1 MSTHFIP
8 SGIGCRSQAHGSR
21 VGRHGGCGGD
31 RRRDWCGQRP
41 RTEAVVEA
49 SASGRT
55 LSLHQ
60 RQLTRRVEHPSA
72 LAINTRRAIAIL
84 PRAADVGPGTTI
96 ARMRRLRCTRGGVQ
110 LVRRRTA
117 ATSGNGRA
125 GSAVRAGATSLKETQ
140 KYKS

>member
-1 MSTHFIP
+1 MSTHFVP
-8 SGIGCRSQAHGSR
+8 SSIGCRSQAHGSR

-31 RRRDWCGQRP
+31 RRWDWCGQRP
-41 RTEAVVEA
+41 RAEAVVEA

-60 RQLTRRVEHPSA
+60 RQLTRRVEHPPA

-96 ARMRRLRCTRGGVQ
+96 ARMRRCTRGVQ

-117 ATSGNGRA
+117 ATSSNGRA
-125 GSAVRAGATSLKETQ
+125 RSAVRAGTTSLKETQ
-140 KYKS
+140 KCKS